1 VSAPTAVAVDS
12 LIPDFCRWRP
22 LLLLAFILELV
33 AIVLTLAAGT
43 GANVW
48 DRFFVIS
55 LFLQW
60 IGLCSG
66 AVLCGARRWLRQAPV
81 EVLFLVCWILLV
93 AVNGAISLVGYE
105 VLLRADPVFALNPE
119 PRSGFLFRHLAIG
132 AIVSLLVLRLFW
144 LQHQWRQQVLSEGRS
159 RYEALQ
165 ARMRPHFLFNSLN
178 SIAALVGSRPAEAEA
193 LIEDMAEL
201 MRSGLEARARLVPL
215 SEELTLARAYLRIEQ
230 ARLGERLRVEW
241 DVDPAAEPLEVPL
254 LSVQPLIE
262 NAVYHGIE
270 RLATP
275 GTVRIAARADG
286 ATLAIEVHN
295 PRPDASAQAHRG
307 QRIAVDNIAQRLALI
322 YGEGQAR
329 LSLGEDGDRFVS
341 RLTLPIIKNAAPAPD
356 EGARG
361 QAPDSSTRGQA

>member
-1 VSAPTAVAVDS
+1 VLDPRERTRHSQAVNAPIPDVASD

-33 AIVLTLAAGT
+33 AIVLTLSAGI

-48 DRFFVIS
+48 DRFFMTS

-60 IGLCSG
+60 TGLCSG
-66 AVLCGARRWLRQAPV
+66 AVLCFARNWLRHTPV
-81 EVLFLVCWILLV
+81 EVMFLVAWVLLV
-93 AVNGAISLVGYE
+93 AVNGVISVAGYE
-105 VLLRADPVFALNPE
+105 LLLRVDQGFALRPE
-119 PRSGFLFRHLAIG
+119 PREGFLFRHLCIG

-144 LQHQWRQQVLSEGRS
+144 LQQQWRQQVLSEGRS

-178 SIAALVGSRPAEAEA
+178 SIAALVGSRPAEAET

-215 SEELTLARAYLRIEQ
+215 AEELTLARAYLRIEQ
-230 ARLGERLRVEW
+230 ARLGERLTVHWEVE
-241 DVDPAAEPLEVPL
+241 PEAETLEVPL

-270 RLATP
+270 RLPTP
-275 GTVRIAARADG
+275 GTIGVRARRDG
-286 ATLAIEVHN
+286 TTLHIEVSN
-295 PRPDASAQAHRG
+295 PRPDAAAPPHQG

-329 LSLGEDGDRFVS
+329 LELGADGDRFVS
-341 RLTLPIIKNAAPAPD
+341 RLTLPIVRNA
-356 EGARG
+356 
-361 QAPDSSTRGQA
+361 

>member
-1 VSAPTAVAVDS
+1 MTAD

-22 LLLLAFILELV
+22 LLLLAFIMELV
-33 AIVLTLAAGT
+33 AIVLTLSAGL

-48 DRFFVIS
+48 DRFFLIS
-55 LFLQW
+55 LYLQW
-60 IGLCSG
+60 TGLCSG
-66 AVLCGARRWLRQAPV
+66 AVLCGARRWLRHAPV
-81 EVLFLVCWILLV
+81 EVMFLVAWILLV
-93 AVNGAISLVGYE
+93 AVTGLISFAGYE
-105 VLLRADPVFALNPE
+105 TLLRADPAFAMRPE
-119 PRSGFLFRHLAIG
+119 PRAGWLFRHLCIG

-178 SIAALVGSRPAEAEA
+178 SIASLVGSRPAEAET

-201 MRSGLEARARLVPL
+201 MRSGMEARSRLVPL

-230 ARLGERLRVEW
+230 ARLGERLNVVW
-241 DVDPAAEPLEVPL
+241 DVPAEAEALEVPL

-270 RLATP
+270 RLTTP
-275 GTVRIAARADG
+275 GVVGVSVRQQG
-286 ATLAIEVHN
+286 TTLHVAVSN
-295 PRPDASAQAHRG
+295 PRPDPSAPAHQG

-322 YGEGQAR
+322 YGDGQAR
-329 LSLGEDGDRFVS
+329 LELGEDGDRFVA
-341 RLTLPIIKNAAPAPD
+341 RLTLPIIKPV
-356 EGARG
+356 
-361 QAPDSSTRGQA
+361 

>member
-1 VSAPTAVAVDS
+1 VNAGTATAATAET

-33 AIVLTLAAGT
+33 AIVLTLSAGV

-48 DRFFVIS
+48 DRFFLVS
-55 LFLQW
+55 LYLQW

-66 AVLCGARRWLRQAPV
+66 AVLCGARRWLRHAPV
-81 EVLFLVCWILLV
+81 QVTFLVAWILLV
-93 AVNGAISLVGYE
+93 AVTGFISAAGYE
-105 VLLRADPVFALNPE
+105 TLLRADPVFAMRPE
-119 PRSGFLFRHLAIG
+119 PRAGFLLRHLCIG

-178 SIAALVGSRPAEAEA
+178 SIAALVGSRPAEAET

-215 SEELTLARAYLRIEQ
+215 AEELTLVRAYLRIEQ
-230 ARLGERLRVEW
+230 ARLGERLS
-241 DVDPAAEPLEVPL
+241 VDWGVSADAEALEVPL
-254 LSVQPLIE
+254 LSLQPLVE

-275 GTVRIAARADG
+275 GVIGIAARTDG
-286 ATLAIEVHN
+286 TMLRMEVSN
-295 PRPDASAQAHRG
+295 PRPDPSAPPHQG

-329 LSLGEDGDRFVS
+329 LELGEDGERFVA
-341 RLTLPIIKNAAPAPD
+341 RLTLPIVRNA
-356 EGARG
+356 
-361 QAPDSSTRGQA
+361 

>member
-1 VSAPTAVAVDS
+1 VVAADT

-33 AIVLTLAAGT
+33 AIVLTLAAGS

-55 LFLQW
+55 LYLQW
-60 IGLCSG
+60 TGLCSG
-66 AVLCGARRWLRQAPV
+66 AVLCGARRWLRHAQV
-81 EVLFLVCWILLV
+81 EVLFLVCWTLLV

-105 VLLRADPVFALNPE
+105 VLLRADPVYALNPE
-119 PRSGFLFRHLAIG
+119 PRSSFLFRHVAIG

-178 SIAALVGSRPAEAEA
+178 SIAALVGSRPAEAEM

-215 SEELTLARAYLRIEQ
+215 AEELTLARAYLRIEQ
-230 ARLGERLRVEW
+230 ARLGERLNVEW
-241 DVDPAAEPLEVPL
+241 DVDPAAEAFEVPL
-254 LSVQPLIE
+254 LSVQPLVE

-270 RLATP
+270 RLASP
-275 GTVRIAARADG
+275 GTVRVAARAQGG
-286 ATLAIEVHN
+286 ALHIEVHN
-295 PRPDASAQAHRG
+295 PRPDAATPAHQG

-329 LSLGEDGDRFVS
+329 LALGEDGDRFVS
-341 RLTLPIIKNAAPAPD
+341 RLTLPITKTA
-356 EGARG
+356 
-361 QAPDSSTRGQA
+361 QAPDDGAREQVPDGGAGGQA